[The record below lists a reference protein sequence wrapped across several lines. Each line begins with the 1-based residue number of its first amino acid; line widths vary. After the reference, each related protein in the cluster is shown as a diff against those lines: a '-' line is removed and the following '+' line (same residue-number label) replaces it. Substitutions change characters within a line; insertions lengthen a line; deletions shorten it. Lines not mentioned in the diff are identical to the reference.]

1 MKKAL
6 PRIDLTKIPTVIIR
20 HERRYPVRFSK
31 IFIAAY
37 YRIGKQA
44 GCSPPSSGVFE
55 NQSPTVVQLDLR
67 CMPCMIARNLL
78 LGLMCKKMSEVRGKG
93 GYNARRIPE
102 VVATEMSR
110 LRLHSVI
117 FTRRK
122 SEAALETVPGARKVR

>member
-1 MKKAL
+1 MHGRENERFEVRGKWRILVKLKAEILKMKKAL

-78 LGLMCKKMSEVRGKG
+78 LGLERLIEVKFR
-93 GYNARRIPE
+93 
-102 VVATEMSR
+102 T
-110 LRLHSVI
+110 
-117 FTRRK
+117 
-122 SEAALETVPGARKVR
+122 RKVHLG